1 MSKDIITNIKNVFGV
16 KSLKEQLEMAIK
28 IASENHYGQKD
39 KASDPYILHLIH
51 VMNNVDELDVKIV
64 AVLHDILEDT
74 DITKEDLFEYGFSK
88 NIVDA
93 IELLTKPKKQE
104 YMTYIKNLSENSIAR
119 KVKLVDLK
127 HNMDLTRLENITEK
141 DLKRVEKY
149 FKAYKFLDEIVLES
163 DIFE

>member
-1 MSKDIITNIKNVFGV
+1 MSKDIITTIKDGFSM

-51 VMNNVDELDVKIV
+51 VMNNVDELDAKIV

-88 NIVDA
+88 NIVYA

-149 FKAYKFLDEIVLES
+149 FKAYKFLDEIK
-163 DIFE
+163 